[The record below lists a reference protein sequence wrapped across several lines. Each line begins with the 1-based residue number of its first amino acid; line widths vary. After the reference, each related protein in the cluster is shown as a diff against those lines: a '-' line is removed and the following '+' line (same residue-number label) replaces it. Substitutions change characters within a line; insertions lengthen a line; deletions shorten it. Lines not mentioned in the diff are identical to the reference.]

1 MNFTREPIIETIITP
16 KDGYKIVVRSSKGS
30 GQEEY
35 SVDAVEV
42 VSFGNSFFFR
52 CLERPKCF
60 LVPVVDYEIIEAKE
74 TKVVLKNIAVE
85 RAIKIGGGREAP
97 HKPQREQVAEKA
109 HDAEESIAEESEQ
122 AASEV
127 PLEHR
132 KRDRKRNRRR
142 RPSDE
147 RGEQRDFRPQEG
159 QPVKEARISPVK
171 VEQGGAPSDETT
183 PVSSPT
189 FSTLFP
195 PPTTLISETISRY
208 SEAGFLSKPIKKEES
223 ISQDLEEK
231 PTVETF
237 VEEKKDILHQHM
249 VEESSLEQDLPYPS
263 DLEDSEEL
271 FTKEKKQASH
281 EEGED
286 TVKSESASHKK
297 SNTEDDIL

>member
-1 MNFTREPIIETIITP
+1 VNFTREPIIETIITP

-60 LVPVVDYEIIEAKE
+60 LVPVADYEIIEAKE

-109 HDAEESIAEESEQ
+109 HDTEESVVEETEQ
-122 AASEV
+122 ASSEA

-147 RGEQRDFRPQEG
+147 RGEPRDSRQQEG
-159 QPVKEARISPVK
+159 QPGREVRTPAVKAD
-171 VEQGGAPSDETT
+171 QGGAPSDET

-223 ISQDLEEK
+223 TSQGQEEK

-249 VEESSLEQDLPYPS
+249 VEESSLEQDSSYPS

-281 EEGED
+281 EEQED
-286 TVKSESASHKK
+286 TVKSESAPHKK

>member
-1 MNFTREPIIETIITP
+1 MNFARETIIETIITP

-60 LVPVVDYEIIEAKE
+60 LVPVADYEIIEAKE

-122 AASEV
+122 APSEA

-208 SEAGFLSKPIKKEES
+208 SEAGFLSKHIKKEES

-271 FTKEKKQASH
+271 FTKEKKQDSH
-281 EEGED
+281 DEGED

-297 SNTEDDIL
+297 SNAEDDIL

>member
-35 SVDAVEV
+35 TVDAVEV

-60 LVPVVDYEIIEAKE
+60 LVPVADYEVIEVKE

-85 RAIKIGGGREAP
+85 RAIKIGGGRESLP
-97 HKPQREQVAEKA
+97 KPQREQHTEKMQSP
-109 HDAEESIAEESEQ
+109 EESGSGEEAQVSSET
-122 AASEV
+122 

-142 RPSDE
+142 RSSEE
-147 RGEQRDFRPQEG
+147 RNGESRDFRPQEG
-159 QPVKEARISPVK
+159 QMAKEVRPPAPK
-171 VEQGGAPSDETT
+171 ADQGGVQNDET

-208 SEAGFLSKPIKKEES
+208 SEAGFLSKPIKKEEKL
-223 ISQDLEEK
+223 SQEEER
-231 PTVETF
+231 PVVETF
-237 VEEKKDILHQHM
+237 IEEARDILHEHM
-249 VEESSLEQDLPYPS
+249 VDNDRSSYDSELEDAEKLFERESSHHEEAVKEEDLP
-263 DLEDSEEL
+263 
-271 FTKEKKQASH
+271 
-281 EEGED
+281 
-286 TVKSESASHKK
+286 
-297 SNTEDDIL
+297 